1 MNDPWIVVVFI
12 LTISLFICIICLVIS
27 IFGWRKVY
35 KSEKIRQERIIQEGT
50 PVSAKVT
57 RVVLLKEHRQYQV
70 FASWQ
75 SRETGRVYYF
85 QETYVHL
92 MGVHRFR
99 PKIRK
104 GDLIT
109 VSIIFNQPTYHIVRN
124 W

>member
-1 MNDPWIVVVFI
+1 MNNPWIVVVII
-12 LTISLFICIICLVIS
+12 LAILLFICIIGLVIS

-57 RVVLLKEHRQYQV
+57 RVVFQKEHRQYQV

-85 QETYVHL
+85 QETYVCL

-109 VSIIFNQPTYHIVRN
+109 VRIIFNQPTYYIVRN